1 MGVWADP
8 SIFPPHI
15 DSLLSSI
22 PNLNV
27 LNPETH
33 LKKVWQ
39 EVEKK
44 GPQIAEQL
52 LGQITKIHADVAPV
66 VDEFKDSISKA
77 ISQAQIST
85 LLSREVE
92 KIYKDSKDEVDDP
105 LSDDRDQRSRA
116 PRDRARLVSRIMGK
130 VGIAYVLVLTR
141 VGVPREIAESQFNGF
156 SLTITPVLLL
166 AGKIIDKYP
175 FLLNIII
182 FVVSMSLL
190 PNLPL
195 LGPILRSFGFGPLGP
210 IKGSMAAWAQR
221 MFWGGAVAPG
231 SWFAIMQ
238 RLGMTVTG
246 SAIGKLLASA
256 GITAMFGRKT
266 QGQQAL

>member
-1 MGVWADP
+1 MK
-8 SIFPPHI
+8 FF
-15 DSLLSSI
+15 LLSSI

-52 LGQITKIHADVAPV
+52 LGQITKIHADAAPV

-77 ISQAQIST
+77 ISQA
-85 LLSREVE
+85 RHHD
-92 KIYKDSKDEVDDP
+92 Y
-105 LSDDRDQRSRA
+105 RDINVTFPRS
-116 PRDRARLVSRIMGK
+116 
-130 VGIAYVLVLTR
+130 
-141 VGVPREIAESQFNGF
+141 VPREIAESQFNGF

-221 MFWGGAVAPG
+221 IFWGGAVAPG

-238 RLGMTVTG
+238 RLGMTATG